1 MTQSEPTKPLPQ
13 PTKYSAPYWEAARRH
28 ELVLQRCTDCRT
40 HRHYPRPRCP
50 QCLSP
55 DFEWVRA
62 RGTGTVYSFS
72 VVFRPLSRAFL
83 EDVPFVFALVDLDE
97 GVRMVSTLVGCA
109 PEEVFIGLPVEATFD
124 DVAPEV
130 TLPRFRPRS

>member
-1 MTQSEPTKPLPQ
+1 MNNPEKPLPQ

-28 ELVLQRCTDCRT
+28 ELLLQRCTDCQT
-40 HRHYPRPRCP
+40 YRHYPRPRCP
-50 QCLSP
+50 RCLSP
-55 DFEWVRA
+55 CFEWTKA
-62 RGTGTVYSFS
+62 AGTGTVYSFS

-83 EDVPFVFALVDLDE
+83 EDVPFVLALVDLAE
-97 GVRMVSTLVGCA
+97 GVRIVSRIVGCA
-109 PEEVFIGLPVEATFD
+109 PTEVYIGMPVEVTFE